1 MIGKFTQQL
10 LRQGRFFSSATFKTV
25 PGHKA
30 PIREESVD
38 GRYAGVLF
46 SVASK
51 NNELDLVLADMDLIT
66 GLLKEVCARFL
77 TGRAEN

>member
-1 MIGKFTQQL
+1 MIGKFTHQL
-10 LRQGRFFSSATFKTV
+10 LRQSRFFSNAAFKTV

-51 NNELDLVLADMDLIT
+51 NNELDLVLADMDMIT
-66 GLLKEVCARFL
+66 TLRLEQE
-77 TGRAEN
+77 T